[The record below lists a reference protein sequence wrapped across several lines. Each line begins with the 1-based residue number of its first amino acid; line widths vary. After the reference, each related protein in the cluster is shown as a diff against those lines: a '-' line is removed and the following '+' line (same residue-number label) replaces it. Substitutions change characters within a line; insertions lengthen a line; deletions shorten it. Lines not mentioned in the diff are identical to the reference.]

1 MKSDDYISKY
11 ASDKG
16 SLSNTIGSKYVSKMK
31 KINKVGD
38 MSLKGNI
45 KKKIK
50 DAGKIKNYF
59 LNKDIK
65 YNLDSRIFYYNHIRK
80 KIKNISSNQCLSAS
94 ISGNA
99 ANTTYSIKDTIML
112 TRRFGTSSEYGYVYI
127 AKIKNE
133 IGKRPIAA
141 KLMVRNY
148 RNLLET
154 SLNEKITKEIVKSKI
169 SRHFILTYK
178 VIYCNTISN
187 INLPNIIN
195 NDKYIILL
203 NELARGD
210 YKSLCLKKDFLK
222 NNEVLYNIFIQMMLS
237 IMTLHSFGYVHRD
250 CHWGNF
256 LYQYNNE
263 KGYYQYRINGKVYY
277 LKSCDYSIYL
287 YDFGIAKKISEAPI
301 KNIAEDYVR
310 ITGAF
315 RNKNNYNHS
324 WLSKINIA
332 NNLPSKDISVF
343 ALNFKNKIINLE
355 KNNITGKDAFLNK
368 ITQELIDV
376 FLKIPNNI
384 FTDKKPLNAKIIN
397 AGTFNIDN

>member
-187 INLPNIIN
+187 IM
-195 NDKYIILL
+195 
-203 NELARGD
+203 
-210 YKSLCLKKDFLK
+210 FT
-222 NNEVLYNIFIQMMLS
+222 IFC
-237 IMTLHSFGYVHRD
+237 V
-250 CHWGNF
+250 
-256 LYQYNNE
+256 
-263 KGYYQYRINGKVYY
+263 
-277 LKSCDYSIYL
+277 
-287 YDFGIAKKISEAPI
+287 
-301 KNIAEDYVR
+301 
-310 ITGAF
+310 
-315 RNKNNYNHS
+315 
-324 WLSKINIA
+324 
-332 NNLPSKDISVF
+332 
-343 ALNFKNKIINLE
+343 
-355 KNNITGKDAFLNK
+355 
-368 ITQELIDV
+368 
-376 FLKIPNNI
+376 
-384 FTDKKPLNAKIIN
+384 
-397 AGTFNIDN
+397 